1 MDGNGMKMEISRGD
15 IFLANL
21 EPIKGHEQGGIRP
34 VLIIQND
41 IGNKTSPVT
50 IIASITSKKYSR
62 ELATNVEI
70 KKEDSGL
77 KIDSII
83 LLNQIRTI
91 DKTRIINKIGSLN
104 GFIMRKVDLA
114 IRISLGLDL

>member
-1 MDGNGMKMEISRGD
+1 MKMEISRGD

-62 ELATNVEI
+62 EFATNVEI